1 MHSLSRRGTTNGLG
15 YANANCSYI
24 ALGVTFLHSLDA
36 NVIHRDLKPS
46 NILIDSV
53 HVGTLDL
60 LRISTNPKFSVK

>member
-1 MHSLSRRGTTNGLG
+1 MAWAMRMQT
-15 YANANCSYI
+15 AVYI

-36 NVIHRDLKPS
+36 NVIYRDLKPS

-53 HVGTLDL
+53 RVGTLDL